1 MHSVR
6 SAASSIQ
13 RIAAAAC
20 LALSPFLAHA
30 ADVYSQPFAETP
42 AGGYYSSTLG
52 DFLQY
57 DDFVVSTN
65 STVTSVSWWGADIS
79 ELVPGA
85 TVNPTSFTVSI
96 FADNGNNA
104 PGTEL
109 SVTTIGNSGNATV
122 VGGLQ
127 GLSLF
132 KYSGSLA
139 TPFTAVAGTKYWI
152 GITDPT
158 DNGNWFWATGSGPN
172 GSHFGLIAG
181 DGSSLNDDMAFTLRG
196 VAAAVPEPSSAALL
210 LLGGLGV
217 FCVRKRQGLRA

>member
-6 SAASSIQ
+6 SAAGGIK

-20 LALSPFLAHA
+20 LSLSPFLAHA
-30 ADVYSQPFAETP
+30 ADVYSQPFADTP

-57 DDFVVSTN
+57 DDFVVGAN
-65 STVTSVSWWGADIS
+65 STVTSVSWWGVDIS
-79 ELVPGA
+79 ELLPGS
-85 TVNPTSFTVSI
+85 TINPTSFTVSI
-96 FADNGNNA
+96 FADDGNNA

-109 SVTTIGNSGNATV
+109 SVATIGNSGNASV
-122 VGGLQ
+122 VGSLQ

-132 KYSGSLA
+132 QYSGSLT
-139 TPFTAVAGTKYWI
+139 TPFAAIAGTKYWI

-172 GSHFGLIAG
+172 GSHFGIILG
-181 DGSSLNDDMAFTLRG
+181 DASPLNDDMAFTLGG
-196 VAAAVPEPSSAALL
+196 VTAAVPEPSSTALL

-217 FCVRKRQGLRA
+217 FCVRKRQQQRT

>member
-1 MHSVR
+1 MHSVS
-6 SAASSIQ
+6 SAAGGIK
-13 RIAAAAC
+13 RMAAAAC
-20 LALSPFLAHA
+20 LSLLPLLAQA
-30 ADVYSQPFAETP
+30 ADVYSQPYADTP
-42 AGGYYSSTLG
+42 AGGYYSSTLA

-57 DDFVVSTN
+57 DDFVVSAN
-65 STVTSVSWWGADIS
+65 STVTSVTWWGADIS
-79 ELVPGA
+79 ELVPGS

-96 FADNGNNA
+96 FADDGNNA

-132 KYSGSLA
+132 KYSGTLA
-139 TPFTAVAGTKYWI
+139 TPFAAVAGAKYWI

-172 GSHFGLIAG
+172 SSHFARILG
-181 DGSSLNDDMAFTLRG
+181 DGNPVDDDMAFTLGG
-196 VAAAVPEPSSAALL
+196 VTAAVPEPSSAALL
-210 LLGGLGV
+210 LLGGLGM
-217 FCVRKRQGLRA
+217 FCVRKRQRQHT

>member
-6 SAASSIQ
+6 SAAGGIK
-13 RIAAAAC
+13 RIAAIAC
-20 LALSPFLAHA
+20 LSLSPFLAHA
-30 ADVYSQPFAETP
+30 ADVYSQPFAETA
-42 AGGYYSSTLG
+42 AGGYFSTAPG
-52 DFLQY
+52 QFLQY

-65 STVTSVSWWGADIS
+65 STVTSVTWWGADLA
-79 ELVPGA
+79 ELMPGY

-122 VGGLQ
+122 VGDLL

-132 KYSGSLA
+132 QYSGSLS

-158 DNGNWFWATGSGPN
+158 DNDNWYWATGSGPN
-172 GSHFGLIAG
+172 GTHFALIGGNAMTV
-181 DGSSLNDDMAFTLRG
+181 DDDMAFTLGG
-196 VAAAVPEPSSAALL
+196 VAAAVPEPSSAALI
-210 LLGGLGV
+210 LLGGLGL
-217 FCVRKRQGLRA
+217 FGIRKRQRQHS